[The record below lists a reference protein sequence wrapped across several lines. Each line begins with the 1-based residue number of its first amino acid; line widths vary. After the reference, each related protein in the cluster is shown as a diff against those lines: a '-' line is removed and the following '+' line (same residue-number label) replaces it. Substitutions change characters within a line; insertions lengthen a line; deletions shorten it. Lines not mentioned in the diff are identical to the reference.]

1 MSTPKPGWTIE
12 AALQLLADGYSAE
25 QVERMTGFNARHVEA
40 QASVVAKAQLRA
52 QAGEPVRPP
61 QRVVPPKPTA

>member
-12 AALQLLADGYSAE
+12 AAVQLLSDGYSAE

-40 QASVVAKAQLRA
+40 QATAVAKAEIKA
-52 QAGEPVRPP
+52 QIGEPVRPP
-61 QRVVPPKPTA
+61 QGVLPPKPNA

>member
-12 AALQLLADGYSAE
+12 AAMQLLADGYSAE

-40 QASVVAKAQLRA
+40 QATAAAKAQVRA
-52 QAGEPVRPP
+52 QVGEPVRPP
-61 QRVVPPKPTA
+61 QAVVPPKSNA